1 MTVDRNRAIADTILV
16 VGNIDNCHLSK
27 QVLEKSKQI
36 ISISLSL
43 HQNPALLLLACFASG
58 QIILSCYTIR
68 SYYWRDGLYKASIQ
82 NYCKKLTVYRN
93 FESFP
98 TRPGNR
104 LWVYRTQG
112 DDVVSFREKKIK
124 LSRIYS

>member
-43 HQNPALLLLACFASG
+43 HQNTAAAIALPLLHQG
-58 QIILSCYTIR
+58 QM
-68 SYYWRDGLYKASIQ
+68 
-82 NYCKKLTVYRN
+82 
-93 FESFP
+93 
-98 TRPGNR
+98 
-104 LWVYRTQG
+104 
-112 DDVVSFREKKIK
+112 
-124 LSRIYS
+124 IY